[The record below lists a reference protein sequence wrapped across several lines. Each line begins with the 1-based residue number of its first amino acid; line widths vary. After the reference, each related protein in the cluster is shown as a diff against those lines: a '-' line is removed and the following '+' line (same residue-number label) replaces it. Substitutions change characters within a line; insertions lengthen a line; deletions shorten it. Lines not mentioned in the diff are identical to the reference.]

1 MGRNMLRIGSLRL
14 AVRMLVVLVAAVVIC
29 PCEPCY
35 GGESVRVGAD
45 SVSSRLERQLW
56 LYPQE
61 KVHVTTDQS
70 RYVAGDTVWLRAWV
84 VDASTHR
91 QVTAS
96 RYVYLELSDPF
107 GAVVGRVKLR
117 EQDGRFPGYMALD
130 PELAEGDYTLT
141 AHTSFME
148 GPGSGYFFRKRLGV
162 VSAYAG
168 QVVPEVAFGL
178 DDEGRVEM
186 TALLRDRDGGKHW
199 YESMSVTTKSGKVRE
214 WRKSDGERRVR
225 LSDED
230 AEAGSVLLSVDNY
243 RKYISLPS
251 PGGGVDVTF
260 HPEGG
265 YLVAGEGCRVGVKAI
280 DRSGR
285 GVDVSGVVRD
295 SSGVVVDSFRTVHR
309 GMGEFS
315 FVPSEGAVYVA
326 EVGGVG
332 YPLPPVV
339 GGVSSL
345 HVDNSR
351 KSSVTAVAVGAVP
364 EGSVLV
370 VHNRG
375 RAVYAGGAA
384 GGVPV
389 RIPREYL
396 GEGVVQFL
404 LVDGLGRALSERLAF
419 NRAPKTAEPVVSLS
433 DSAGGF
439 RTVGI
444 HFPAG
449 MRGADVAVAVLD
461 CGVAEPDSTVTIE
474 SQLLLQGD
482 LRGHVEDAGWY
493 FRHSGR
499 DVDMVLDALMLTQ
512 GWRRYD
518 VPSVLSGVY
527 SEPSSAI
534 EVGPEIIGVVK
545 SRWRGRPMEGATVN
559 ILAPSIDYAGVAV
572 TDSAGRFSV
581 TDVDFPEGTKFVVQ
595 ALNPKGENEHNFDV
609 DEQEFPES
617 ASIAPESAE
626 LGAPEPDSD
635 EGIDYGWRVS
645 HVNGNMSVTLGEIT
659 VRRHKRK
666 DPDDIYEILAS
677 RTFTTDDL
685 ERDHITSYEEALRKI
700 AGLVFKDGSVIYRNF
715 PVSFF
720 VDGMPFLSSAE
731 NVSSGRGM
739 SQSAGQG
746 EIQNSTGGKYKG
758 FGHVHVSSF
767 AYREMDRVARTSLG
781 MGGILSEFS
790 SMYPIQNVKKIQF
803 FKPNE
808 ALIFGGNSITKG
820 GVIMVTMKDGSEWK
834 GAPSIFIKAI
844 APLGYQKPA
853 EFYTPKYELS
863 ESSDYLTR
871 STLHWIPVKL
881 IDDSDMRLY
890 IPSTINNV
898 AVQIEGID
906 DNGNIISVH

>member
-1 MGRNMLRIGSLRL
+1 MGGNMLRIGSLRL
-14 AVRMLVVLVAAVVIC
+14 AVRMLVVLVAAVVIR

-178 DDEGRVEM
+178 DDEGRGEM

-315 FVPSEGAVYVA
+315 FVPSEGAAYVA

-339 GGVSSL
+339 GGVSAL

-351 KSSVTAVAVGAVP
+351 KSSVTAVAVGTVP

-370 VHNRG
+370 VQNRG
-375 RAVYAGGAA
+375 RAVYAGDAVS
-384 GGVPV
+384 GVPV

-396 GEGVVQFL
+396 GEGVVQYL
-404 LVDGLGRALSERLAF
+404 LVDGSGRPLSERLAF
-419 NRAPKTAEPVVSLS
+419 NRGLGSVRPEVSVGDTS
-433 DSAGGF
+433 GGF
-439 RTVGI
+439 RTLSI
-444 HFPAG
+444 DFPDG
-449 MRGADVAVAVLD
+449 LLGSDVAVAVLD
-461 CGVAEPDSTVTIE
+461 GGVAEPDSSVTIE

-493 FRHSGR
+493 FRNAGR
-499 DVDMVLDALMLTQ
+499 DVDMALDALMLTQ

-518 VPSVLSGVY
+518 VPSVLRGEY

-534 EVGPEIIGVVK
+534 EVGPEITGVVK

-559 ILAPSIDYAGVAV
+559 LLAPSIDYAGVTL
-572 TDSAGRFSV
+572 TDSAGRFTV
-581 TDVDFPEGTKFVVQ
+581 TDVDFPEGTRFVVQ
-595 ALNPKGENEHNFDV
+595 ALNPKGENEHNFEV
-609 DEQEFPES
+609 DAQEFPTV
-617 ASIAPESAE
+617 ASIVPDAPELGRAE
-626 LGAPEPDSD
+626 TGVDD
-635 EGIDYGWRVS
+635 GGIDYVWRVS
-645 HVNGNMSVTLGEIT
+645 HINGTMSVTLGEVT
-659 VRRHKRK
+659 VRGHKRK
-666 DPDDIYEILAS
+666 DPEDIYEILAS

-685 ERDHITSYEEALRKI
+685 ERDHVTSYEEALRSI
-700 AGLVFKDGSVIYRNF
+700 AGITIENGEVRYRRRPVYFWVDGSRFEDLMGTDTY
-715 PVSFF
+715 
-720 VDGMPFLSSAE
+720 
-731 NVSSGRGM
+731 
-739 SQSAGQG
+739 
-746 EIQNSTGGKYKG
+746 
-758 FGHVHVSSF
+758 HVK
-767 AYREMDRVARTSLG
+767 VADF
-781 MGGILSEFS
+781 E
-790 SMYPIQNVKKIQF
+790 SMYPINMVKSIRYYH
-803 FKPNE
+803 PNE
-808 ALIFGGNSITKG
+808 SVLFGLKETLSG
-820 GVIMVTMKDGSEWK
+820 GTILVQTKDGDGKSASLEK
-834 GAPSIFIKAI
+834 NLFLKAYS
-844 APLGYQKPA
+844 PLGYQKPA
-853 EFYTPKYELS
+853 EFYTPKYELA
-863 ESSDYLTR
+863 ESLDFPIR
-871 STLHWIPVKL
+871 STLYWIPVKL
-881 IDDSDMRLY
+881 IDDSQIKLS
-890 IPSTINNV
+890 IPSIRNDV
-898 AVQIEGID
+898 VVQIEGID
-906 DNGNIISVH
+906 DNGNIITYVN

>member
-1 MGRNMLRIGSLRL
+1 MGGNMLRIGSLRL

-29 PCEPCY
+29 PCEPCH

-230 AEAGSVLLSVDNY
+230 AEAGSVLLTVDNY
-243 RKYISLPS
+243 RKYIALPS

-285 GVDVSGVVRD
+285 GVDVSGVIMD
-295 SSGVVVDSFRTVHR
+295 SSGTVVDSFRTVHR

-315 FVPSEGAVYVA
+315 FVPVEGRVYVA
-326 EVGGVG
+326 EVGGDG
-332 YPLPPVV
+332 YPLPAVV
-339 GGVSSL
+339 GGVSAL

-351 KSSVTAVAVGAVP
+351 KSAVTAVAVGAVP
-364 EGSVLV
+364 DGSVLV

-375 RAVYAGGAA
+375 RMVYAGVAEC
-384 GGVPV
+384 GVPV

-404 LVDGLGRALSERLAF
+404 LLDGGGRTLSERLAF
-419 NRAPKTAEPVVSLS
+419 NRGAGAPRPEVAHGDSSENHKTIVI
-433 DSAGGF
+433 
-439 RTVGI
+439 R
-444 HFPAG
+444 FPEEL
-449 MRGADVAVAVLD
+449 RGADITVAVLD
-461 CGVAEPDSTVTIE
+461 GGVAESDSTVTIE

-493 FRHSGR
+493 FRNAGR
-499 DVDMVLDALMLTQ
+499 DVDMALDALMLTQ

-518 VPSVLSGVY
+518 VPSVLRGVY
-527 SEPSSAI
+527 SEPTSAI
-534 EVGPEIIGVVK
+534 EVGPEITGVVK

-559 ILAPSIDYAGVAV
+559 ILAPSIDYAGVAL
-572 TDSAGRFSV
+572 TDSLGRFTV

-609 DEQEFPES
+609 DPQEFPPVT
-617 ASIAPESAE
+617 AIAPESPGFGSTEAE
-626 LGAPEPDSD
+626 ADD
-635 EGIDYGWRVS
+635 GIDYGWRVS
-645 HVNGNMSVTLGEIT
+645 HINGTMSVTLGEIT
-659 VRRHKRK
+659 VRGHKRK
-666 DPDDIYEILAS
+666 DPEDIYEILAS
-677 RTFTTDDL
+677 RTFTSDDL
-685 ERDHITSYEEALRKI
+685 ERDHVTSYEEALRKI
-700 AGLVFKDGSVIYRNF
+700 AGLVFKDGRIIYRNF

-720 VDGMPFLSSAE
+720 VDGVPFLSSLE
-731 NVSSGRGM
+731 NVSSGGM
-739 SQSAGQG
+739 RQSAYRG

-758 FGHVHVSSF
+758 FGQPRVSSF
-767 AYREMDRVARTSLG
+767 VYREMDRVARTSLG

-820 GVIMVTMKDGSEWK
+820 GVIMVTMKDGSECK